1 MPVNT
6 DELMKEMTCVL
17 KTGIDKLLA
26 DYKDKYT
33 LYEETH
39 QCVVKLQGLLSKS
52 AIPQSDN
59 RYDNLEK
66 QIEQMK
72 EEIAVLKMT
81 GGQQIFYIDHDIPV
95 VVKQEP
101 TVPKDV
107 PVVVKQEPNVPKD
120 VQPIIKAQPK
130 QESPVVVKQEAKD
143 VQPIIKAQPKQE
155 SPVVVKQEAKD
166 VQPPSVSEEKENITL
181 IIEPVQ
187 EQETEEEEE
196 EESEEEEEE
205 EEEESEEEEEEELS
219 DEDEPVDIKSE
230 LRIVQMNE
238 SVKQEQP
245 KQPEKEKEKEKEE
258 EEEELFEIEIDDV
271 SYCTNDEENGII
283 YALTADGDVGP
294 KIGHLKD
301 GEPFFD

>member
-107 PVVVKQEPNVPKD
+107 PVVVKQEPNVP
-120 VQPIIKAQPK
+120 
-130 QESPVVVKQEAKD
+130 KD